1 MACRFNSQF
10 ESGDTRFLITNA
22 MHVGPSSVLE
32 FELVMGCRHSGREYH
47 DEPVRLEYSTDHGMT
62 WSLVLDGC
70 WPPRTCTQYH
80 SPSFYHVAEFPHWRR
95 VTIILPISTWS
106 LLYSLNLL
114 LPMHQ
119 PCCCLMHIFSILLV
133 ASVWVRVCMSVCLHK
148 NLNRNHYERIS
159 TENRRFHSNGGQLI
173 QNFR

>member
-1 MACRFNSQF
+1 VACRFNSQF

-114 LPMHQ
+114 LPVVLLSQ
-119 PCCCLMHIFSILLV
+119 VHIFHFVSGICTSACLCVFLFTQKLKLACSAV
-133 ASVWVRVCMSVCLHK
+133 KSVS
-148 NLNRNHYERIS
+148 
-159 TENRRFHSNGGQLI
+159 
-173 QNFR
+173 